1 MPSIAIRP
9 TPGWSVRSGYSPVYP
24 IVVAAAAALW
34 VLAVWSVAAAAPS
47 EARLDRAL
55 LEALIVG
62 VPIGAGVYALRTPQT
77 VRFGALLTG
86 AGALWSLTALGES
99 SESVPYS
106 IGRVSAWLIFPVLIY
121 LILAFPS
128 GRPAPG
134 VDRMLFGAI
143 TLLIAML
150 FVGSAFFVDAYP
162 AQTPWAT
169 CKADCPANAMLVLDA
184 EPALMDHVVAPLR
197 ELLAVLL
204 LGAVTQSV
212 IRRGRAASALQWRM
226 IAPLLV
232 TSVVFTVSL
241 SAYLVTRRAVPD
253 APAVEALG
261 RLWSLSIPAVAAGF
275 LVGLVRR
282 RMLVGEVL
290 TKLSVALSQR
300 LDRGHVRA
308 ALAAA
313 LDDAEVELLVP
324 DEVPGRWRD
333 SEGRVTSRSA
343 AAADGRSVTSI
354 EDDGRTVAALVH
366 DPALRDD
373 DELFDALRAL
383 VLTTVWHER
392 LTTRLATSLNELDV
406 SRKRIAR
413 AADIERSRI
422 ERDLHDGAQQRL
434 IGLRIKLSLAEELAR
449 SDPEAGAD
457 AMHELGGD
465 VELALDE
472 LRSLAHGVYP
482 SLLSDRGL
490 RDALRSVFSES
501 PLPVRLSIRG
511 AQRHTPEV
519 ETAIYF
525 TCLEAAQNA
534 IKHAKGATGLWVTIR
549 ENSGVRFE
557 VRDDGQGFEPPSG
570 DFNGGLRNMRDRLE
584 AMGGRLTIDSA
595 PGHGTRIRGIIP
607 LR

>member
-1 MPSIAIRP
+1 VPSIAIRP
-9 TPGWSVRSGYSPVYP
+9 TPSWSVRSARSLTYT
-24 IVVAAAAALW
+24 IIVAAAAALC
-34 VLAVWSVAAAAPS
+34 VLAVWVVAAATPADG
-47 EARLDRAL
+47 RLDRAL

-62 VPIGAGVYALRTPQT
+62 VPVATGVYALRSQRTA
-77 VRFGALLTG
+77 RFGALLTG
-86 AGALWSLTALGES
+86 AGALWSITALGES
-99 SESVPYS
+99 SESVAYS

-121 LILAFPS
+121 LMLAFPN

-134 VDRMLFGAI
+134 VDRTLLAAA
-143 TLLIAML
+143 TLLIAMV
-150 FVGSAFFVDAYP
+150 FGSAFFMEDYP
-162 AQTPWAT
+162 MQTPLAT
-169 CKADCPANAMLVLDA
+169 CETDCPANALLVLDA
-184 EPALMDHVVAPLR
+184 EPTLMHDIVAPVR

-204 LGAVTQSV
+204 LGGVTHSL
-212 IRRGRAASALQWRM
+212 IRRWRSASPLQWRM
-226 IAPLLV
+226 IAPVLLMSVFSTV
-232 TSVVFTVSL
+232 TL
-241 SAYLVTRRAVPD
+241 LAYLVTRRAAPD
-253 APAVEALG
+253 AAAAETLG

-282 RMLVGEVL
+282 RVLVGEVL
-290 TKLSVALSQR
+290 TKLSVGLSRR
-300 LDRGHVRA
+300 LDRRQVRA
-308 ALAAA
+308 ALATA
-313 LDDAEVELLVP
+313 LDDLEVELLVP
-324 DEVPGRWRD
+324 DDVPGRWRD
-333 SEGRVTSRSA
+333 TEGRVTSRSA
-343 AAADGRSVTSI
+343 AAAGGRLVTSI
-354 EDDGRTVAALVH
+354 EDDGGTVAALVH
-366 DPALRDD
+366 DPALRDE
-373 DELFDALRAL
+373 DELFGAVRAL

-413 AADIERSRI
+413 AADVERSRI

-449 SDPEAGAD
+449 SHPEAGAN

-465 VELALDE
+465 VDLALDE

-490 RDALRSVFSES
+490 RDALQSMFSES

-511 AQRHTPEV
+511 AQRHPPEV

-534 IKHAKGATGLWVTIR
+534 IKHAKGATGLWVAIR

-595 PGHGTRIRGIIP
+595 PGHGTRIRGVIP